1 MISTKIVLL
10 IVVFTDKYLTKTI
23 QKQKYEVILS
33 EIIQTM
39 PHWQSRHWL
48 CLSQPYKR
56 KEKGKGEL

>member
-39 PHWQSRHWL
+39 PHWQSRL

-56 KEKGKGEL
+56 KEKGKGDL